1 MPYTIKFC
9 VTGGMQSRL
18 EDTSLS
24 SRIASPSPYSLRAYT
39 LRLIKSQIFYGSTQ
53 EEGMA
58 RDKLLYFLI
67 ILLLWEERLG
77 EILVLEEFG

>member
-1 MPYTIKFC
+1 
-9 VTGGMQSRL
+9 
-18 EDTSLS
+18 
-24 SRIASPSPYSLRAYT
+24 
-39 LRLIKSQIFYGSTQ
+39 
-53 EEGMA
+53 MA